1 MVFDTR
7 IADADAITAVII
19 LQEIEGR
26 EETNG
31 LRMTQYFSANRK
43 STRTRT
49 HLYLPRA
56 ADIRSS
62 TPYDILE
69 SDHEM
74 FEMQSAL
81 NSSNPG
87 QLWVYQLLNRPELDL
102 PHGLMTVLVSRSPV
116 SDQMLTCFFELQ
128 QNASPYVKSPS
139 CLRSPITPSADG
151 SESLS
156 RKKSTSP
163 PSGCRESANA
173 PPLPPSPLV
182 STMTSTGRADP
193 VTSPGVSSLIVS
205 EHRQERLLSVNKGYT
220 AFAEKRASNI
230 VTNFDA
236 EMFAE
241 ISQVALLKKL
251 LKFIEYKLREYIWQL
266 AIMNMAFVMSN
277 RVNGCSPPSST
288 ASFSEAPSST
298 CDLPKAKSPPTVKTR
313 PEPPVRRT
321 PEFSSP
327 PLPSASSHKLNPL
340 EVDTSPRTSIDLEK
354 SPSLSSEDDE
364 KVIGSPSPP
373 PPPPQMQLHYPYPGM
388 QGNTHHPP
396 VRGPARS
403 AAFGGGSSPFGSSS
417 VPLSN
422 SPIIPPSASHFS
434 PTRPSLR
441 SPTNTPHHF
450 PYTQPHRVIPSSGGL
465 RLNSGGG
472 SGVKKP
478 SSSLLSQQQG
488 RAISITTTT
497 TAPHGFPS
505 RPSGGP
511 SGPRVAVAGRT
522 AATGSGNMYINGK

>member
-1 MVFDTR
+1 
-7 IADADAITAVII
+7 
-19 LQEIEGR
+19 
-26 EETNG
+26 
-31 LRMTQYFSANRK
+31 
-43 STRTRT
+43 
-49 HLYLPRA
+49 
-56 ADIRSS
+56 
-62 TPYDILE
+62 
-69 SDHEM
+69 
-74 FEMQSAL
+74 
-81 NSSNPG
+81 
-87 QLWVYQLLNRPELDL
+87 
-102 PHGLMTVLVSRSPV
+102 
-116 SDQMLTCFFELQ
+116 MLTCFFELQ

-151 SESLS
+151 NESLS

-193 VTSPGVSSLIVS
+193 VTSPGASSV
-205 EHRQERLLSVNKGYT
+205 
-220 AFAEKRASNI
+220 
-230 VTNFDA
+230 
-236 EMFAE
+236 
-241 ISQVALLKKL
+241 
-251 LKFIEYKLREYIWQL
+251 
-266 AIMNMAFVMSN
+266 SN

-288 ASFSEAPSST
+288 ASFSEVSSST

-354 SPSLSSEDDE
+354 SPSLGSEDDE

-403 AAFGGGSSPFGSSS
+403 AAFGGGNSPFGSPS

-478 SSSLLSQQQG
+478 STSSLLSQQQG
-488 RAISITTTT
+488 RTIPITTTT

-505 RPSGGP
+505 RPSGGS
-511 SGPRVAVAGRT
+511 SGPRAAVAGRT